1 MLLLWAH
8 MGGGD
13 AAVVTPS
20 LLYIPEASKGTLI
33 SYVRGVRG
41 GGGADATRTFGCYRS
56 EVGVVPSTYVN

>member
-13 AAVVTPS
+13 AVVTPS

-33 SYVRGVRG
+33 SYVRG